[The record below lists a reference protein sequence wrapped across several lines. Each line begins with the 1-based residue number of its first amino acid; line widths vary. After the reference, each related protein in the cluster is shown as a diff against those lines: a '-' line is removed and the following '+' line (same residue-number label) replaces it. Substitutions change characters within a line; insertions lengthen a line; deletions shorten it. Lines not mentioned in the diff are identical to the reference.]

1 MTWRGLDID
10 LKDQKVQK
18 IPDDK
23 FAFKKIIYAV
33 DINRALSCI
42 LTFCASFT
50 PFAGFYAP
58 GPQSTPA
65 EATPV
70 LPHAPLA

>member
-23 FAFKKIIYAV
+23 FAFKKIIC
-33 DINRALSCI
+33 RR
-42 LTFCASFT
+42 
-50 PFAGFYAP
+50 
-58 GPQSTPA
+58 
-65 EATPV
+65 
-70 LPHAPLA
+70 H